1 MIVRNH
7 LIAANHTKKNLTMK
21 KIYIKPSITVE
32 ETVLPALLDSLSSGT
47 VEFGGGNG
55 GSGEGNPSPI
65 PEAKSFGF
73 RTFDIFDDEDDY
85 DY

>member
-1 MIVRNH
+1 
-7 LIAANHTKKNLTMK
+7 MK
-21 KIYIKPSITVE
+21 KIYIKPFITVE

-65 PEAKSFGF
+65 PEAKSFVF

>member
-1 MIVRNH
+1 
-7 LIAANHTKKNLTMK
+7 MK
-21 KIYIKPSITVE
+21 KKYIKPSITVE
-32 ETVLPALLDSLSSGT
+32 ETVLPALLDSLSAGT